1 MQATTNKSQRLVSLD
16 FFRGLTVA
24 AMILVNNPGD
34 WSHIYA
40 PLEHSEWNGCT
51 PTDLIFPFFLFI
63 VGVSIAYALG
73 SGKQNVAH
81 ATLLKR
87 IIKRA
92 TILFG
97 LGLLLALFP
106 FFNFSEVRIPGVLQ
120 RIALVYLV
128 CAILFIKL
136 NKTTLFKIFIIILML
151 YWVLMAFIPVPG
163 VGYAN
168 LEKET
173 NLGAWLDRL
182 VFTEAH
188 LWSLSRTWDPEGLLS
203 TLPAVASGLFGVLMG
218 IILKS
223 QQRTPE
229 NKVVWLFVYGFIAV
243 LLGLFWDTFFPINKS
258 LWTSSFVLYTGGLAS
273 MSLATCYWFI
283 DVKGFTK
290 FTKPFVIYGVNAI
303 TVFFASAII
312 ARSMNLIKV
321 SLNGE
326 SIALKQYLYE
336 LFFTPYFSAYNASLA
351 GALTFVLIWYFILWA
366 MYKKNIII
374 KV

>member
-1 MQATTNKSQRLVSLD
+1 
-16 FFRGLTVA
+16 
-24 AMILVNNPGD
+24 
-34 WSHIYA
+34 
-40 PLEHSEWNGCT
+40 
-51 PTDLIFPFFLFI
+51 
-63 VGVSIAYALG
+63 
-73 SGKQNVAH
+73 
-81 ATLLKR
+81 
-87 IIKRA
+87 
-92 TILFG
+92 
-97 LGLLLALFP
+97 
-106 FFNFSEVRIPGVLQ
+106 
-120 RIALVYLV
+120 
-128 CAILFIKL
+128 
-136 NKTTLFKIFIIILML
+136 ML
-151 YWVLMAFIPVPG
+151 YWVLMAFVPVPN

-203 TLPAVASGLFGVLMG
+203 TLPAVSSGLFGVLMG
-218 IILKS
+218 MILKS
-223 QQRTPE
+223 KKRTQE
-229 NKVVWLFVYGFIAV
+229 NKVVWMFIYGFIAF

-258 LWTSSFVLYTGGLAS
+258 LWTSSFVLYTSGLAS
-273 MSLATCYWFI
+273 MFLATCYWLI

-312 ARSMNLIKV
+312 AKSMNLIEV

-326 SIALKQYLYE
+326 AMGLKEYLYQ

-351 GALTFVLIWYFILWA
+351 GALTFVLIWYFILWV
-366 MYKKNIII
+366 MYKRNIII